1 MSMPDAAAA
10 ATRKKPLFY
19 YGWMI
24 VGTGFVTLGAAF
36 GVWYSFSVFIL
47 AIIDEFGWSRAAASS
62 IFSTFIFSQAL
73 MNLATGHLQD
83 RYGPRVVIPMG
94 TVVLAA
100 ALALTS
106 RSQNLWHFTIAYGIL
121 AGAGVSLIGFA
132 SHSAF
137 MPKWFERK
145 RGLALG
151 ITMSGIG
158 FGMLF
163 LIPLVERWI
172 STFGWR
178 TAYLFLAALILL
190 LLGPL
195 NLLLARRSP
204 QALNL
209 QPDGDAGEEEGP
221 QPTPAMRLTV
231 VDTAWAAESWTL
243 QKALRT
249 RRFWF
254 LFLAFF
260 CLAFAD
266 QGTLLHAISVMVNN
280 GLARE
285 TAAYYFGIL
294 GLAGSAGKIV
304 MGYLSDVYGRER
316 TGTLGVALAAA
327 GIYCLMHAG
336 GAPGILPL
344 LFALFFGLGYG
355 AVAPLLPSLCADIFL
370 GNSFGLIFAF
380 IAIGGGAGGAA
391 GAYMAGLLRD
401 VSGTYTTPLTVFIG
415 FLLVAC
421 LLIWLA
427 APRKVRRMVRS
438 ENHRRQGKVIEES

>member
-1 MSMPDAAAA
+1 MPDAVADE
-10 ATRKKPLFY
+10 TPKKPLFY
-19 YGWMI
+19 YGWVI
-24 VGTGFVTLGAAF
+24 VGVGFVTLGAAF

-47 AIIDEFGWSRAAASS
+47 AIINEFGWSRAATSS
-62 IFSTFIFSQAL
+62 IFSAFMFSQAL

-83 RYGPRVVIPMG
+83 RFGPRIIIPMG
-94 TVVLAA
+94 TVVLAG

-106 RSQNLWHFTIAYGIL
+106 RSQSLWHFTIAYGIL
-121 AGAGVSLIGFA
+121 AGTGVSLIGFA

-145 RGLALG
+145 RGLAIG

-158 FGMLF
+158 FGMLL
-163 LIPLVERWI
+163 LIPLVEHWI
-172 STFGWR
+172 SAFGWR
-178 TAYLFLAALILL
+178 TAYLILAALILL

-195 NLLLARRSP
+195 NLILSRRSP
-204 QALNL
+204 QSLNL
-209 QPDGDAGEEEGP
+209 QPDGDAGEDDRSRP
-221 QPTPAMRLTV
+221 KPAMRLTV
-231 VDTAWAAESWTL
+231 VDTAWAAEAWTL
-243 QKALRT
+243 QKAMRT
-249 RRFWF
+249 RRFWL

-266 QGTLLHAISVMVNN
+266 QGTLLHSVSVMVDH

-294 GLAGSAGKIV
+294 GIAGSAGKIV
-304 MGYLSDVYGRER
+304 MGYLSDVIGRER
-316 TGTLGVALAAA
+316 TNTLGIALAVT

-355 AVAPLLPSLCADIFL
+355 AVAPLLPSVCADIFL
-370 GNSFGLIFAF
+370 GNSFGLIFAT
-380 IAIGGGAGGAA
+380 IAVGGGVGGAV
-391 GAYMAGLLRD
+391 GAYMAGFLRD

-415 FLLVAC
+415 FLFVAC
-421 LLIWLA
+421 ALIWLA
-427 APRKVRRMVRS
+427 APRKVRRMVKS
-438 ENHRRQGKVIEES
+438 HQHQ